1 MTNKDVKNTN
11 KDVKNTNEVKD
22 SIIVVE
28 GIIVEARHGKT
39 RYSDELKNRVALKSE
54 TIPYDKITAFENVG
68 PRLTP
73 SWFKDKTG
81 YLNVSSMYNI
91 PVKDTK
97 DKIIDFDDWISEYN
111 ALGSKVKMSLIQKE
125 GALYPK
131 AIKVIENGEE
141 RDPFEDL

>member
-1 MTNKDVKNTN
+1 MAKETIKKEMSV
-11 KDVKNTNEVKD
+11 
-22 SIIVVE
+22 IVVE

-39 RYSDELKNRVALKSE
+39 RYSEELKNRVALKSDS
-54 TIPYDKITAFENVG
+54 IPYDKITAFENVG

-81 YLNVSSMYNI
+81 YINVSSMYDI
-91 PVKDTK
+91 PVKDIN

-111 ALGSKVKMSLIQKE
+111 ALGSKVKMSLTQKD

-131 AIKVIENGEE
+131 AIKVLENGED

>member
-1 MTNKDVKNTN
+1 MAKETIKKEGNV
-11 KDVKNTNEVKD
+11 V
-22 SIIVVE
+22 VVE

-39 RYSDELKNRVALKSE
+39 RYSEELKNRVALKSDS
-54 TIPYDKITAFENVG
+54 IPYDKITAFENVG

-81 YLNVSSMYNI
+81 YINVSSMYDI
-91 PVKDTK
+91 PVKDINN
-97 DKIIDFDDWISEYN
+97 KIIDFDIWISEYN
-111 ALGSKVKMSLIQKE
+111 AFGSKVKMSLTQKE

-131 AIKVIENGEE
+131 AIKVIEDGEE

>member
-1 MTNKDVKNTN
+1 MAKETIKKEMGV
-11 KDVKNTNEVKD
+11 
-22 SIIVVE
+22 IVVE

-39 RYSDELKNRVALKSE
+39 RYSEELKNRVALKSDS
-54 TIPYDKITAFENVG
+54 IPYDKITAFETVG
-68 PRLTP
+68 AKLTP

-91 PVKDTK
+91 PVKDIK
-97 DKIIDFDDWISEYN
+97 DKIIDFDDWITEYN
-111 ALGSKVKMSLIQKE
+111 ALGSKVKMSLTQKD

-131 AIKVIENGEE
+131 AIKVLENGEE

>member
-1 MTNKDVKNTN
+1 MANATNN
-11 KDVKNTNEVKD
+11 KEVNKSINEEN

-39 RYSDELKNRVALKSE
+39 RYSEELKNRVALKSE
-54 TIPYDKITAFENVG
+54 SIPYDKIKAFENVG

-91 PVKDTK
+91 PIKDTK
-97 DKIIDFDDWISEYN
+97 DKLIDFDDWVSEYN

-131 AIKVIENGEE
+131 AIKVLENGED

>member
-1 MTNKDVKNTN
+1 MAKETIKKEMSV
-11 KDVKNTNEVKD
+11 
-22 SIIVVE
+22 IVVE

-39 RYSDELKNRVALKSE
+39 RYSEELKNRVALKSDS
-54 TIPYDKITAFENVG
+54 IPYDKITAFENVG
-68 PRLTP
+68 SRLTP

-81 YLNVSSMYNI
+81 YLNVSSMYDI
-91 PVKDTK
+91 PVKDIN

-111 ALGSKVKMSLIQKE
+111 ALGSKVKMSLTQKD

-131 AIKVIENGEE
+131 AIKVLENGED